1 MSTGVFFRAS
11 ALALS
16 CFFTS
21 AAAIAQDRLEDLEQ
35 LHARAREALISHLHQ
50 SIGAKQQAIEVKML
64 PLDPRLRLVSCD
76 GPIDHQI
83 VSPPS
88 VMNSAT
94 VKIACTGTARWTLY
108 APAQVALFG
117 DSAVA
122 TRNLERGSLIQ
133 PGDFQFVRQNLS
145 LIGANYVDPSELI
158 IGQELKRSLRAGE
171 PLRQS
176 FFEPPR
182 IVQRGD
188 RVTLE
193 AQSNGLSVAAPG
205 MAMANGKI
213 GERIQV
219 KNAQSNKIVDALVVA
234 PGRVRVK
241 YD

>member
-1 MSTGVFFRAS
+1 MSNGVFFRAS

-16 CFFTS
+16 CLLLSPAVT
-21 AAAIAQDRLEDLEQ
+21 AQDRLEDLEQ
-35 LHARAREALISHLHQ
+35 LRANAHEALVTYMRQVMGDKHQ
-50 SIGAKQQAIEVKML
+50 DLEVKML
-64 PLDPRLRLVSCD
+64 PLDPRLRLASCD
-76 GPIDHQI
+76 GPIEHRISTQ
-83 VSPPS
+83 PS
-88 VMNSAT
+88 GTSAAT
-94 VKIACTGTARWTLY
+94 VKITCTGAAHWTLY

-117 DSAVA
+117 DTAVA

-133 PGDFQFVRQNLS
+133 PGDFQFVRQNLN
-145 LIGANYVDPSELI
+145 LIGANYVDHSDVF
-158 IGQELKRSLRAGE
+158 IGQELKRPLRTGE

-176 FFEPPR
+176 FFDAPR

-205 MAMANGKI
+205 MAMANGKV

-219 KNAQSNKIVDALVVA
+219 KNAQSSKIVDALVIA

-241 YD
+241 YE